1 MATINVSSNAALSTA
16 LKAAKAGDT
25 ILLSGGSYALTASN
39 LKFTTADVTIAS
51 ADPGRPA
58 VLTRLEIVDS
68 AGITVRDLDLNAL
81 PSGGNNPFKIYR
93 SQDIHLENLDI
104 HGTEDNNPAQDVSG
118 LLIRESRD
126 VSVKGSE
133 FHDLADAIAH
143 IDSQNVTISGNEF
156 HHLKYDGVRGG
167 GTSDLTI
174 SGNLFRDF
182 FPAAGDH
189 PDAIQLWTT
198 NTTASARNIVI
209 SDNAFIR
216 GDGTAVQGIFIRDQV
231 GTLPYQ
237 NVVITGNVI
246 AGGMYHGISISHAD
260 NVVIDDNIVQGFP
273 EMKSWIRL
281 NKVDGATV
289 TDNSANEV
297 IILESTAVVNVN
309 NKVLATATD
318 AGAWAFGQWNGGAGG
333 AGGGGAPGGA
343 AVGLQLFGDAGA
355 NTLIGG
361 AGGDTIDGG
370 GGVDLLTGSGGNDV
384 YVVSAGDKVVEASG
398 GGSDLIRSDEM
409 VILPANV
416 ERLEL
421 TGTKS
426 VPAHGNDLDNQVI
439 GNAGGNLMRGYAGA
453 DTLDGRGGNDM
464 LQGDA
469 GNDRLIG
476 GAGADTFVFKV
487 GGGADTVA
495 DFSAGDILDVSAIL
509 GMGGRGSLAAGAG
522 GVTISFTT
530 GESITLTG
538 ATLDHL
544 VSTTTGWVFG

>member
-1 MATINVSSNAALSTA
+1 MATINVSSTAALSTA

-25 ILLSGGSYALTASN
+25 ILLSPGSYVLTASS
-39 LKFTTADVTIAS
+39 LKFTTGDVTIAS

-81 PSGGNNPFKIYR
+81 PQGGANPFKIYR

-126 VSVKGSE
+126 VSVKGSK

-182 FPAAGDH
+182 FPAVGDH

-209 SDNAFIR
+209 TDNAFIR
-216 GDGTAVQGIFIRDQV
+216 GEGAAVQGIFIRDQV
-231 GTLPYQ
+231 GALPYQ

-281 NKVDGATV
+281 NKVDGAKV
-289 TDNSANEV
+289 TGNGANDV
-297 IILESTAVVNVN
+297 IIVESTAVVNAN
-309 NKVLATATD
+309 NKILATATD
-318 AGAWAFGQWNGGAGG
+318 AGAWAFGQWS
-333 AGGGGAPGGA
+333 GGGGAPGV
-343 AVGLQLFGDAGA
+343 AVGLQLVGDAGA
-355 NTLIGG
+355 NTLTGG
-361 AGGDTIDGG
+361 AGSDTIDGG
-370 GGVDLLTGSGGNDV
+370 GGIDLLAGGGGHDV
-384 YVVSAGDKVVEASG
+384 YVVTAGDKVVEAAG
-398 GGSDLIRSDEM
+398 GGMDLIRSDEM

-426 VPAHGNDLDNQVI
+426 VPAHGNELDNLVI
-439 GNAGGNLMRGYAGA
+439 GNAGGNLIRGYAGA
-453 DTLDGRGGNDM
+453 DTLDGRGGNDL

-476 GAGADTFVFKV
+476 GPGADTFVFKV

-495 DFSAGDILDVSAIL
+495 DFSVGDVLDVSAIL
-509 GMGGRGSLAAGAG
+509 GAGGRASLAAGAG

-530 GESITLTG
+530 GESIVLSG
-538 ATLDHL
+538 ATPDHL
-544 VSTTTGWVFG
+544 VSTPTGWVFG